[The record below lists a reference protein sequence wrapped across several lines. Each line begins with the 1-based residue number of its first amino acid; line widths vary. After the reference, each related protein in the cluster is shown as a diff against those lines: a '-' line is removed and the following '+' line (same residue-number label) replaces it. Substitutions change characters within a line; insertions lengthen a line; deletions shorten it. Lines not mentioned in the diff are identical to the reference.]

1 MTVDQSKLA
10 SSPMPASS
18 QETSTGVNTPSAL
31 AQSEATPTPPALLEY
46 PFEDSAP
53 PRTAP
58 LKSLPSERL
67 KKGRFSHLPFLFL
80 AICFAKP
87 SLRASI

>member
-1 MTVDQSKLA
+1 MTVDQSKPA

-18 QETSTGVNTPSAL
+18 QETSTGVNAPSAL
-31 AQSEATPTPPALLEY
+31 AQSEATPTLLEY

-53 PRTAP
+53 PPTAP
-58 LKSLPSERL
+58 LKSLASERL

-80 AICFAKP
+80 AICFSKP